1 MVGRAF
7 ARASPILA
15 GYLILSAVGFNSDKT
30 IALVFVEHRLSADA
44 AGARSAAHSGAI
56 RGGLRRAALGTEAGR
71 TRPGEAECSR
81 RNRKRRNSLL
91 RNRAYALAPF

>member
-7 ARASPILA
+7 ATASPILT

-30 IALVFVEHRLSADA
+30 IALVYVEHRLSADA

-56 RGGLRRAALGTEAGR
+56 RGGLRPAALGTEAGR
-71 TRPGEAECSR
+71 TGRQ
-81 RNRKRRNSLL
+81 KREETRS
-91 RNRAYALAPF
+91 P